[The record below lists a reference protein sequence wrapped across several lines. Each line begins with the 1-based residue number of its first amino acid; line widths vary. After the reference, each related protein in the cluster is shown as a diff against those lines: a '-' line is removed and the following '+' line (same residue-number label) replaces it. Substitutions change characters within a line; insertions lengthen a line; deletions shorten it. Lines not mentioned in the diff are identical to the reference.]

1 MIIAINADP
10 SIDAAVR
17 QFVAEYWRRAGIK
30 DDGGRRQ
37 RELDRLLQIARS
49 DKGEHN
55 QSAGGQNNIAS
66 ICTTDNRWDT
76 QSGK

>member
-30 DDGGRRQ
+30 DDAARRQ
-37 RELDRLLQIARS
+37 QELDRLLQIARS
-49 DKGEHN
+49 DKDEQN
-55 QSAGGQNNIAS
+55 Q
-66 ICTTDNRWDT
+66 
-76 QSGK
+76 K